1 MLLHNPS
8 RPSCNAGVLPSTPS
22 RNSSCNAQNCSL
34 QNYGARTYQSTSAQ
48 IKKTPGQLRPGDFCS
63 VELTGFEPVTPTLP
77 VWCATS
83 CAIAPKHLA
92 TEAPERRFP
101 QRPVRTC
108 YRVPAV
114 PNSLQIA
121 CSKQKTLEERTNCE
135 SSSRAPATSAIPH
148 YQKQLT
154 D

>member
-77 VWCATS
+77 VWCATN
-83 CAIAPKHLA
+83 CAIAPRCAHRSYTTRGMPSKSLVTALLRRPPDRADA
-92 TEAPERRFP
+92 TVCARSTASVGFRG
-101 QRPVRTC
+101 QRSTRPPRC
-108 YRVPAV
+108 R
-114 PNSLQIA
+114 
-121 CSKQKTLEERTNCE
+121 E
-135 SSSRAPATSAIPH
+135 
-148 YQKQLT
+148 
-154 D
+154 